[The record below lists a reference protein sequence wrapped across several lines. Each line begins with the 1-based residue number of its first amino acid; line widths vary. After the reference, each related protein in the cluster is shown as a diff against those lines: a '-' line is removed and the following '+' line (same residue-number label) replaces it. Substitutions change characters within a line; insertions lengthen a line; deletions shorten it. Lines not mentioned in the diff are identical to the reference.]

1 MQKEMTDDFIRQRV
15 HDYYWR
21 DELSCAT
28 LTLKI
33 LSEKMDVP
41 LHRQVLDASMCMNG
55 AGKYG
60 VQCGLLEGGLMFIGI
75 LGGKYGFD
83 RTDSEAFCREY
94 AAVFE
99 ERFGSLSCRDL
110 RPQGFKPENPPHL
123 CETLTVEG
131 VAFTLDFL
139 SDMV

>member
-1 MQKEMTDDFIRQRV
+1 MTEDLIRKRV

-21 DELSCAT
+21 DELNCAT
-28 LTLKI
+28 ITLKI
-33 LSEKMDVP
+33 LSEKLDVP
-41 LHRQVLDASMCMNG
+41 MLQQVLDASRSMNG

-83 RTDSEAFCREY
+83 KTDLEAACREY
-94 AAVFE
+94 AAAFE
-99 ERFGSLSCRDL
+99 ERFGSLLCRDL

-123 CETLTVEG
+123 CEALTVEG
-131 VAFTLDFL
+131 MTFTLDFL